1 MTWHLLIGNP
11 GRHKI
16 PRTHCY
22 RLITHEEFRN
32 IARFLEIYR
41 LKGRIIV
48 GDCLNSKI
56 MSRITGMDTHFDVLS
71 GLYKHDSLPKHLESD
86 DHVLV
91 FRPKVFGHYIYIA
104 YEQADERKFK
114 EMVETGVIEPVNAKD
129 RQPARLA
136 SLAQALS
143 SANKRMRQAQKL
155 LESSGTGSGREE
167 LANLL
172 REYES
177 ERQRI
182 LSDELLSEVSSIEVL
197 LARYQEEREEAE
209 ANMRETYTRLQI
221 EYSVNDRI
229 DEQKR
234 LKENAEI
241 LEKSLKTYEEIISDL
256 QALVSEA
263 RAPTRPANW

>member
-1 MTWHLLIGNP
+1 MTWHFLIGNP

-22 RLITHEEFRN
+22 RQITHEEFRST
-32 IARFLEIYR
+32 ARFLEIYR

-48 GDCLNSKI
+48 GDCLHSKI
-56 MSRITGMDTHFDVLS
+56 MSRITGMDTHTLFC
-71 GLYKHDSLPKHLESD
+71 GLYKHDNLPKHLESD

-91 FRPKVFGHYIYIA
+91 LRPKVFGHYIYIA

-155 LESSGTGSGREE
+155 LESSGSDSGKEE

-182 LSDELLSEVSSIEVL
+182 LSDELLSEVSSIEEL

-209 ANMRETYTRLQI
+209 AKLRETYTRLQI
-221 EYSVNDRI
+221 EYSVNDGI

-241 LEKSLKTYEEIISDL
+241 LEKSLKTYDETISDL
-256 QALVSEA
+256 QSLVSEA